1 LINSEVTKMKVKS
14 IAHICILSKDLE
26 ATRHF
31 YCDLLGFEK
40 IFDFIKE
47 GRVSGFYFKINDD
60 NFIEVFEDKE
70 TENTHSKILHICFAT
85 ENIRKL
91 KKMFNSKNIE
101 TTDIILG
108 SDNSYQFWVKD
119 PDGIDIE
126 FHEYTDKSSQITK
139 KNAEMNW

>member
-1 LINSEVTKMKVKS
+1 MKIKS

-40 IFDFIKE
+40 IFDFIRK
-47 GRVSGFYFKINDD
+47 GKVSGLYLKINDS
-60 NFIEVFEDKE
+60 NFIEVFEDNK
-70 TENTHSKILHICFAT
+70 TENTHSKLLHLCFET
-85 ENIRKL
+85 DNIKEL
-91 KKMFNSKNIE
+91 KKIFDREKIK
-101 TTDIILG
+101 TTQIILG

-126 FHEYTDKSSQITK
+126 FQEYTKDSSQKT
-139 KNAEMNW
+139 NRNTEMNW